1 MSVPAAVA
9 AVFALLAPLAACTED
24 TTGRACDVLKRR
36 EAAADPFGEIVIQDP
51 ARLRQ
56 AFADAVDTAVSL
68 DRFAPASL
76 RTDAAAALQAYRELE
91 ALFAR
96 VEFVATKV
104 DVKRFGELREQLL
117 GAEAA
122 LSRFGIGTCGIRIVD
137 RRAP

>member
-1 MSVPAAVA
+1 MPRAGSVLALFAVLAFAAGCA
-9 AVFALLAPLAACTED
+9 ED

-36 EAAADPFGEIVIQDP
+36 EAAADPFGEIVLQDP

-68 DRFAPASL
+68 DRFAPAAL
-76 RTDAAAALQAYRELE
+76 KPDATGALQAYRELE

-96 VEFVATKV
+96 VEFIAAKV
-104 DVKRFGELREQLL
+104 DVKRFGELRVQLL
-117 GAEAA
+117 AAEAA
-122 LSRFGIGTCGIRIVD
+122 LSRFGIGTCGIRIGD